1 MELNIA
7 RATRNEIGVKKVY
20 LVNLIYLVYDIF
32 LMALVRV
39 SENTKEMLVKYAAEL
54 QGKLGGRITL
64 DEAIRDLLKN
74 ARIKDPLLLA
84 KARIGGR
91 SEDALK
97 ELYRERKM
105 DEERARRRLRI

>member
-1 MELNIA
+1 MS
-7 RATRNEIGVKKVY
+7 
-20 LVNLIYLVYDIF
+20 
-32 LMALVRV
+32 LVRG

-54 QGKLGGRITL
+54 QWKLGGRIKL

-84 KARIGGR
+84 KAQIEGGN
-91 SEDALK
+91 EDALK
-97 ELYRERKM
+97 ELYKERKM